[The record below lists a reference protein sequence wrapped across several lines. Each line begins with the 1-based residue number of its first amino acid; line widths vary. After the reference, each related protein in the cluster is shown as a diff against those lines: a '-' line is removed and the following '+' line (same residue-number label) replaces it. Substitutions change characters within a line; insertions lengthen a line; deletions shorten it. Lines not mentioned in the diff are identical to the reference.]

1 METRRKVIKLRWT
14 KKRGKGP
21 MEGFNVV
28 TVLINDEE
36 LMNMTTPCSQEYMQE
51 VTLRILADYFD
62 VDQSSL
68 LYLTSEA
75 NSILYLLEKKE

>member
-1 METRRKVIKLRWT
+1 
-14 KKRGKGP
+14 

-28 TVLINDEE
+28 TVLVNDEE

-51 VTLRILADYFD
+51 ATLRILADYFE
-62 VDQSSL
+62 VDKSSL

-75 NSILYLLEKKE
+75 NSVVYLLEK